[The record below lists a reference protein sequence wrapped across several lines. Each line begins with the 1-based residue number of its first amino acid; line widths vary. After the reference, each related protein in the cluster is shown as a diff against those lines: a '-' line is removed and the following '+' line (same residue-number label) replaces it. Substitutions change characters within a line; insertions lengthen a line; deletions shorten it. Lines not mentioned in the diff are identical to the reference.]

1 MNRLFRPS
9 AIGFLLFTSLFA
21 SPSRAHQRLPQ
32 RIAFLQAAGTSANAL
47 LRSLSAELAS
57 KNLASA
63 EKIAQDFLNAA
74 GGHPDARL
82 ALGVAFAQHG
92 YFRQAASQF
101 ATARRQA
108 PRNYSVSYN
117 LALALF
123 RSDQYEEAAQVLS
136 ETSEYRNTAELHHL
150 LADVY
155 EESGRHVDALQE
167 YQKAIELE
175 PDNEAYWFALGY
187 ELLKHQTYD
196 GAAVTLEPAVQR
208 FPKSFEL
215 RLALGITY
223 FARRQYDPAAESF
236 VAATELSPNSLGAYR
251 MLAAACTNRAR
262 WGDPIVAKFRHF
274 MALQPKTPWGPY
286 LYALARE
293 ESSGARTARE
303 QGEIANLYRA
313 SISLDPQL
321 AEPRY
326 RLGRVYAKQN
336 KLGEAV
342 EQLEAAVRAKPGWPE
357 PHYQLALAYLK
368 SRKKDAA
375 QREFQIH
382 RKLQNDQEQE
392 RAERIRDVKQF
403 ILMIE

>member
-9 AIGFLLFTSLFA
+9 AVGFLLFTSLFA
-21 SPSRAHQRLPQ
+21 SPSRAHQGLPQ

-47 LRSLSAELAS
+47 PRSLSAELAS

-82 ALGVAFAQHG
+82 ALGVAFA
-92 YFRQAASQF
+92 AARILSPSRLTLRPRRAGRRRETTALVTTSPWPCF
-101 ATARRQA
+101 ARTNMRK
-108 PRNYSVSYN
+108 PP
-117 LALALF
+117 
-123 RSDQYEEAAQVLS
+123 QVLS

-167 YQKAIELE
+167 YQKAVELE

-293 ESSGARTARE
+293 ESSRCEDGS
-303 QGEIANLYRA
+303 RA
-313 SISLDPQL
+313 GRDRKPLPCVDF
-321 AEPRY
+321 
-326 RLGRVYAKQN
+326 LGSTTCRAAIP
-336 KLGEAV
+336 LGESLCQA
-342 EQLEAAVRAKPGWPE
+342 EQARGGRRATRGGRPRQAGAGRNPTINW
-357 PHYQLALAYLK
+357 L
-368 SRKKDAA
+368 
-375 QREFQIH
+375 
-382 RKLQNDQEQE
+382 
-392 RAERIRDVKQF
+392 
-403 ILMIE
+403 